1 MPNSFLTTCFAN
13 FKLMKIMNCEGAP
26 IDNIP
31 KEVGNLFYLRYL
43 SLRDTKVQILP
54 KSIGKLHNL
63 ETLDSKRSLVSELLV
78 EISGLCKLRYLAV
91 YNLNGDI
98 KFNIHNRH
106 GVKIENGIGH
116 LESLQKLYEIEATSA
131 TLITKLGSLAQLRKL
146 SISKLKKE
154 NGLDL
159 CIAIQKMNHLRSM
172 EIKAIS
178 EEEVLNL

>member
-1 MPNSFLTTCFAN
+1 MMLEVIFSRSKELGFHLVSMQNYLNFNRIDQRLLIQNNVKTPLQSATSYQTRSILLFEVDEMPNSFLTTCFAN

-26 IDNIP
+26 IDYIP

-63 ETLDSKRSLVSELLV
+63 ETLNLKRSLVSELPV

-98 KFNIHNRH
+98 KFNIDN
-106 GVKIENGIGH
+106 
-116 LESLQKLYEIEATSA
+116 
-131 TLITKLGSLAQLRKL
+131 
-146 SISKLKKE
+146 
-154 NGLDL
+154 
-159 CIAIQKMNHLRSM
+159 
-172 EIKAIS
+172 
-178 EEEVLNL
+178 

>member
-26 IDNIP
+26 IDYIP
-31 KEVGNLFYLRYL
+31 KEEGNLFYLRYL

-63 ETLDSKRSLVSELLV
+63 ETLDLKSSLVSELPI
-78 EISGLCKLRYLAV
+78 EISGLCKLQYLPV

-98 KFNIHNRH
+98 KFNIDNRH

-116 LESLQKLYEIEATSA
+116 LESLQKLYEIEPTSA

-159 CIAIQKMNHLRSM
+159 CIAIQKMNHLRPM